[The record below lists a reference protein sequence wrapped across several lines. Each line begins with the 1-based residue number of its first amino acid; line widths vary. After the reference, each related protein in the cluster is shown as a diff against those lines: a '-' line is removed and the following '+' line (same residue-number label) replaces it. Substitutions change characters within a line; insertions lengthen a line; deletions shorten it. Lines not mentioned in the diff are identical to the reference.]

1 MEFLLLLRLHLV
13 QVPLL
18 AVALLVD
25 GLDRAR
31 HLPLRRDALH
41 RGMAREGLESGGLG
55 VGLGSVLR
63 MKM

>member
-1 MEFLLLLRLHLV
+1 MEFLSLRIHLV
-13 QVPLL
+13 QLPLL
-18 AVALLVD
+18 AVDLLVD

-41 RGMAREGLESGGLG
+41 RGMARESLESGGLG
-55 VGLGSVLR
+55 VRLGSVLR